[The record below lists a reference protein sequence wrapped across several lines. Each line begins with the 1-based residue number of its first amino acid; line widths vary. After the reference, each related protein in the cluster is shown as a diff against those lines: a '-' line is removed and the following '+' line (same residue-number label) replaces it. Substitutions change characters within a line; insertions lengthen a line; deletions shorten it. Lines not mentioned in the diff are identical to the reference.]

1 MNLTGLYN
9 AVPSYKKQKRQG
21 RGPSSGNGKLCG
33 KGQGGHNTRSGNDLA
48 IAYEGGQTPLYR
60 KIPRRG
66 FSNIDFKVS
75 YAAINIGSL
84 NIFEN
89 GQIIDEATL
98 KEARLL
104 RQEKNGGIKILAKG
118 KLEKKLTLKV
128 NKISK
133 AAQEAVEKLGGKVEL
148 IIIGGKVE
156 QA

>member
-9 AVPSYKKQKRQG
+9 AVTPYKKQKRQG
-21 RGPSSGNGKLCG
+21 RGPGSGNGKFCG
-33 KGQGGHNTRSGNDLA
+33 KGHGGHNTRSGNDLA

-66 FSNIDFKVS
+66 FSNIEFKVT
-75 YAAINIGSL
+75 YAPINLGAL

-89 GQIIDEATL
+89 GQVIDEATL

-118 KLEKKLTLKV
+118 TLEKKLTLKV

-133 AAQEAVEKLGGKVEL
+133 SAQEAVEKLGGKVEL
-148 IIIGGKVE
+148 V
-156 QA
+156 

>member
-9 AVPSYKKQKRQG
+9 AIPAYKKQKRQG
-21 RGPSSGNGKLCG
+21 RGPSSGNGKYCG
-33 KGQGGHNTRSGNDLA
+33 KGHGGHNTRSGNDLA

-66 FSNIDFKVS
+66 FSNIDFKVT
-75 YAAINIGSL
+75 YVATNVGSL

-89 GQIIDEATL
+89 GQVIDEATL
-98 KEARLL
+98 KEAKLL
-104 RQEKNGGIKILAKG
+104 RQEENGGIKILAKG

-133 AAQEAVEKLGGKVEL
+133 TAQEAVEKLGGKVEL
-148 IIIGGKVE
+148 V
-156 QA
+156 

>member
-9 AVPSYKKQKRQG
+9 SVPAYKKQKRQG
-21 RGPSSGNGKLCG
+21 RGPSSGNGKYCG
-33 KGQGGHNTRSGNDLA
+33 KGHGGHNTRSGNDLA

-66 FSNIDFKVS
+66 FSNIDFRVS
-75 YAAINIGSL
+75 YVAINLGSL

-89 GQIIDEATL
+89 GQTIDEATL

-104 RQEKNGGIKILAKG
+104 RQEKNGGVKILAKG

-128 NKISK
+128 HKISE
-133 AAQEAVEKLGGKVEL
+133 AAKQAVEKLGGKVEL
-148 IIIGGKVE
+148 INLGGKEE

>member
-9 AVPSYKKQKRQG
+9 AVTAYKKQKRQG
-21 RGPSSGNGKLCG
+21 RGPGSGNGKLCG

-66 FSNIDFKVS
+66 FSNAAFKVS

-89 GQIIDEATL
+89 GQVIDEAML
-98 KEARLL
+98 KEAKLL

-118 KLEKKLTLKV
+118 KLEKKLTVKV
-128 NKISK
+128 NRISIRVSYIFHPKI
-133 AAQEAVEKLGGKVEL
+133 
-148 IIIGGKVE
+148 
-156 QA
+156 

>member
-9 AVPSYKKQKRQG
+9 AVTAYKKQKRQG
-21 RGPSSGNGKLCG
+21 RGPSSGNGKYCG
-33 KGQGGHNTRSGNDLA
+33 KGHGGHNTRSGNDLA

-66 FSNIDFKVS
+66 FSNAAFKVT

-89 GQIIDEATL
+89 GQVVDEAML
-98 KEARLL
+98 KEAKLL

-118 KLEKKLTLKV
+118 KLEKKLTVKV
-128 NKISK
+128 NRISK
-133 AAQEAVEKLGGKVEL
+133 TAQEAIEKLGGKVEL
-148 IIIGGKVE
+148 V
-156 QA
+156 

>member
-9 AVPSYKKQKRQG
+9 AVTAYKKQKRQG
-21 RGPSSGNGKLCG
+21 RGPGSGNGKLCG

-66 FSNIDFKVS
+66 FSNAAFKVS

-89 GQIIDEATL
+89 GQVIDEAML
-98 KEARLL
+98 KEAKLL

-118 KLEKKLTLKV
+118 KLEKKLTVKV
-128 NKISK
+128 NRISK
-133 AAQEAVEKLGGKVEL
+133 TAQEAIEKLGGKVEL
-148 IIIGGKVE
+148 V
-156 QA
+156 

>member
-1 MNLTGLYN
+1 MNLTGLNN
-9 AVPSYKKQKRQG
+9 ALPAYKKQKRQG
-21 RGPSSGNGKLCG
+21 RGPSSGNGKYCG
-33 KGQGGHNTRSGNDLA
+33 KGHGGHNTRSGNDLA

-66 FSNIDFKVS
+66 FSNIEFKVS
-75 YAAINIGSL
+75 YVAINLESL

-104 RQEKNGGIKILAKG
+104 RQEKNGGVKILAKG
-118 KLEKKLTLKV
+118 VLEKKLILKV

-133 AAQEAVEKLGGKVEL
+133 TAQEAVEKLGGKVEL
-148 IIIGGKVE
+148 V
-156 QA
+156 

>member
-9 AVPSYKKQKRQG
+9 SVPAYKKQKRQG
-21 RGPSSGNGKLCG
+21 RGPSSGNGKYCG
-33 KGQGGHNTRSGNDLA
+33 KGHGGHNTRSGNDLA

-66 FSNIDFKVS
+66 FSNIDFKIS
-75 YAAINIGSL
+75 YAAINLGSL

-89 GQIIDEATL
+89 GQIVDEATL

-104 RQEKNGGIKILAKG
+104 RQEKNGGVKILAKG
-118 KLEKKLTLKV
+118 KLEKKLILKV
-128 NKISK
+128 NNISK

-148 IIIGGKVE
+148 IKLGGKVE